1 MIGQRTEVA
10 AHPAAQWRQL
20 AFLGGIGALT
30 FALTMLLG
38 RNPTYTTLAIAG
50 LATVAIAIYLY
61 RTGRFAL
68 WAAGLV
74 GLAVLVD
81 WYRVITI
88 PGYVPV
94 GATLAALTLLGL
106 LFFTQSRERP
116 WIRVPHLALWAAI
129 LLITAL
135 EIPRGERVTES
146 ITYYVQIFVNG
157 GLAYVAG
164 IQVARDVAS
173 LRRLFAFLGGFS
185 ILIALHAIAQE
196 LTGTFLFVTSTWESW
211 LTYKGNYFIA
221 GQTFTRVGS
230 FLINP
235 DSLGVFLA
243 TTTPLV
249 LGLCIAGRSRL
260 ERLAW
265 LAGTV
270 AMVLALLF
278 TYSNASWAAF
288 GAGMLIFLF
297 LVVRGRVR
305 AYLLGFGCLMALVL
319 VVGFP
324 QRVEALVAHA
334 TSPREYA
341 LRFAVWHTGL
351 NTILGNPLLGVGL
364 GANSYMA
371 HENLYRVPEQDVL
384 VFHPHNSFLE
394 IGAAAGA
401 PVLLL
406 LLFVYAAA
414 MRRALLAYRRADHRG
429 QVLIGAG
436 IVSVI
441 AFTVNAL
448 ATNGLTLPPLVV
460 LDWLILGAVSSSG
473 LAGILVR
480 PSGQTAPAAAPVADD
495 QRAAPGV
502 LASSGDSS
510 AHAELPALAAS
521 GSASGG
527 EP

>member
-1 MIGQRTEVA
+1 MARGNR
-10 AHPAAQWRQL
+10 
-20 AFLGGIGALT
+20 FLVI
-30 FALTMLLG
+30 
-38 RNPTYTTLAIAG
+38 
-50 LATVAIAIYLY
+50 
-61 RTGRFAL
+61 
-68 WAAGLV
+68 
-74 GLAVLVD
+74 
-81 WYRVITI
+81 VIT
-88 PGYVPV
+88 G
-94 GATLAALTLLGL
+94 
-106 LFFTQSRERP
+106 
-116 WIRVPHLALWAAI
+116 
-129 LLITAL
+129 
-135 EIPRGERVTES
+135 
-146 ITYYVQIFVNG
+146 
-157 GLAYVAG
+157 
-164 IQVARDVAS
+164 
-173 LRRLFAFLGGFS
+173 
-185 ILIALHAIAQE
+185 IALHAIAQE

-211 LTYKGNYFIA
+211 LTYKGNYFLP
-221 GQTFTRVGS
+221 GQTLQRVGS

-243 TTTPLV
+243 TTTPII
-249 LGLCIAGRSRL
+249 LGLALAGRSRI

-265 LAGTV
+265 LGGTIV
-270 AMVLALLF
+270 MLVALLF

-288 GAGMLIFLF
+288 GAGMLVFLL
-297 LVVRGRVR
+297 LVVRGRLR
-305 AYLLGFGCLMALVL
+305 AYLIGFGCLMALVL

-324 QRVEALVAHA
+324 QRVEALIAHA

-394 IGAAAGA
+394 IGAAAGV

-406 LLFVYAAA
+406 LLIVYAAA
-414 MRRALLAYRRADHRG
+414 MRRALHAYRRADRRG
-429 QVLIGAG
+429 QMLIGAG

-460 LDWLILGAVSSSG
+460 LDWLILGAVSSPR
-473 LAGILVR
+473 LASIIAR
-480 PSGQTAPAAAPVADD
+480 PSAQLAPAVAPAADGQPTDARELSP
-495 QRAAPGV
+495 
-502 LASSGDSS
+502 SGDSG
-510 AHAELPALAAS
+510 AHAESPALATS